1 MRKAWIAEIDF
12 LVLDVKMAQVDVEKG
27 ENSNPKAWQLQGF
40 ESAYMKEWFDSQP
53 SEKKRRICK
62 ERIIKRISGITAVND
77 AELDVY
83 VSRVMRN
90 MTEDQVT
97 DLEQSDYLYIQK
109 VYDKVRQLLAAHAK
123 DTFNKW
129 IGQDTILCQPLYFF
143 PRWYYSGKSE

>member
-62 ERIIKRISGITAVND
+62 ERIIKHIFGITAVND
-77 AELDVY
+77 

-97 DLEQSDYLYIQK
+97 DLEQSDYL
-109 VYDKVRQLLAAHAK
+109 
-123 DTFNKW
+123 
-129 IGQDTILCQPLYFF
+129 
-143 PRWYYSGKSE
+143 